1 MMKLPNI
8 YEEFG
13 KTENKQH
20 KFYVGSQ
27 IKRHFSFHVFASYST
42 INMIKEKI
50 APGDRKYLID
60 GTFRIVPRNLAQL
73 LIISVQYGTNV
84 SIFRKIEQ

>member
-1 MMKLPNI
+1 MKLPNI

-20 KFYVGSQ
+20 KFYVGSA
-27 IKRHFSFHVFASYST
+27 IKRHYSFHVFASDST

-50 APGDRKYLID
+50 APSDRKYLMD
-60 GTFRIVPRNLAQL
+60 GTFRIVPRNMAQL
-73 LIISVQYGTNV
+73 LIISIQYGTNV
-84 SIFRKIEQ
+84 SIFQEIKQ